1 MTKAIS
7 RGLQHRCHPSRRA
20 NFAWLGGDEIEE
32 LRDLE
37 GLETKITIRAPR
49 FVEPEGDIIERER

>member
-7 RGLQHRCHPSRRA
+7 RGLQHRCHPSQRA
-20 NFAWLGGDEIEE
+20 YIAWLGGDEIEE

-37 GLETKITIRAPR
+37 GLETKITIGASR
-49 FVEPEGDIIERER
+49 FVESEGDIIERER

>member
-1 MTKAIS
+1 MTQAIS
-7 RGLQHRCHPSRRA
+7 RELQHRCHPSQRA
-20 NFAWLGGDEIEE
+20 NFAWFGGDEIEE

-49 FVEPEGDIIERER
+49 FVESEGTIIERER